1 MPEVTINA
9 ARLYYELLG
18 RGEPVALLNG
28 VLMTTQSWTLQT
40 AFLQQ
45 RYRCLLHDMRGQL
58 RSEKPEGRYTLAQH
72 VADLD
77 SLLDH
82 LKIASCHVV
91 GTSYGG
97 EVGMLFACEHP
108 ERVRTLS
115 VIASASH
122 LEPLLAAQ
130 TSLWARLA
138 REHPDALYDAVAAF
152 TFSNG
157 FLSRNPAALQQGA
170 DRLKGQPPAFF
181 HAFARLVDAFQELA
195 LTDRLGQVRCPTLV
209 ICGEDDAL
217 KPVRYSRVIA
227 ETIPDAELVV
237 VPDAG
242 HAVVIEQADAVNT
255 RLDEFIQKHASSP
268 MPDGA
273 FDSSGP

>member
-1 MPEVTINA
+1 MPEATINA
-9 ARLYYELLG
+9 VRLHYELLG
-18 RGEPVALLNG
+18 RGEPVAFLNG
-28 VLMTTQSWTLQT
+28 ILMTTQSWALQT
-40 AFLQQ
+40 AFMQQ

-58 RSEKPEGRYTLAQH
+58 RSEKPEGRYALARH
-72 VADLD
+72 VADLHG
-77 SLLDH
+77 LLDH

-122 LEPLLAAQ
+122 LEPLLGAQ

-157 FLSRNPAALQQGA
+157 FLSKNPAALQQGA

-181 HAFARLVDAFQELA
+181 QAFARLVEAFQELA
-195 LTDRLGQVRCPTLV
+195 ITDRLGQLRCPTLV

-227 ETIPDAELVV
+227 GAIPGAELVV

-242 HAVVIEQADAVNT
+242 HAVVIEQADTVNS
-255 RLDEFIQKHASSP
+255 RLHDFIRKHASSP
-268 MPDGA
+268 PPDA
-273 FDSSGP
+273 AVDSSGP